1 MSDVPSP
8 RERFD
13 VRKKAYNP
21 EPFITRIQELLDEHN
36 ESWREAALK
45 SGLDHHSVYRYM
57 KGMVRPSMTGCILL
71 ADHFEIN
78 PNELL
83 QLADWPPLKV
93 FDIRTASAEN
103 LPTEAVDV
111 ALAIAKI
118 PNPGERKAVAQ
129 AIMTLLEKYF
139 QE

>member
-1 MSDVPSP
+1 MSESP
-8 RERFD
+8 ARSRYNVKNKPFD
-13 VRKKAYNP
+13 P
-21 EPFITRIQELLDEHN
+21 QPFINRVQELLDEHN

-45 SGLDHHSVYRYM
+45 AGLDHYSVYRYM
-57 KGMVRPSMTGCILL
+57 KGKVRPSMTGCILL

-103 LPTEAVDV
+103 LPPEAVEV

-118 PNPGERKAVAQ
+118 SNPGERKAVAQ

-139 QE
+139 RE

>member
-1 MSDVPSP
+1 MSDPSSRSRYNVRNRP
-8 RERFD
+8 FD
-13 VRKKAYNP
+13 P
-21 EPFITRIQELLDEHN
+21 QPFIHRLQELLDKHN
-36 ESWREAALK
+36 ETFREAAIK
-45 SGLDHHSVYRYM
+45 AGMDTESVRRYIRGL
-57 KGMVRPSMTGCILL
+57 VRPSMTGCILL

-93 FDIRTASAEN
+93 FDIKTASAEN

-129 AIMTLLEKYF
+129 AVMTLLEKYF
-139 QE
+139 ED

>member
-1 MSDVPSP
+1 MSEPAP
-8 RERFD
+8 
-13 VRKKAYNP
+13 KKRNKVKHQPFNP
-21 EPFITRIQELLDEHN
+21 QPFIERVQALLDERN
-36 ESWREAALK
+36 ESWREAALR
-45 SGLDHHSVYRYM
+45 SGLDHYSVQRYM
-57 KGMVRPSMTGCILL
+57 KGLVRPSMTGCILL
-71 ADHFEIN
+71 ADHLEVN

-118 PNPGERKAVAQ
+118 PNPGERKAVSQ
-129 AIMTLLEKYF
+129 AIMTLLDKYF